1 MNYDYDFH
9 EFSNMAA
16 DSILKNINTIRE
28 LDKFEEYAT
37 ECGFIDDV
45 IAKIFNRRDEINKEI
60 YEQQMKKEAEEAKKK
75 EAERMNMEK
84 AKEDIANRTR
94 LGERIAYELAKGTLS
109 DEVFTEVL
117 MFYIGRTGKSAKRPV
132 EELISL
138 ENKDR
143 VAFLA
148 TCLMDTVDT
157 AREAFNVFIEKDI
170 KAGSEESLAVLYG
183 LVDEDIEK
191 VIKDLHGTKGHS
203 DRESAS
209 MEADASY
216 WADALSALTGI
227 SPDALNNIGF
237 IPAPDNVSRV
247 SMPDP
252 REDVIKEKKETKEEN
267 KEDNCGFRNKEKFD
281 AAYEKIF
288 LGKDRAQVAEDIVQL
303 SDKEL
308 EGLIDLAIEMGNIEL
323 LLTKGRPLAVED
335 QKEAKEYLLKRI
347 HEDFLW

>member
-28 LDKFEEYAT
+28 LDRFETYAT
-37 ECGFIDDV
+37 ECGFVDNI
-45 IAKIFNRRDEINKEI
+45 IMKINNRRDEIKEF
-60 YEQQMKKEAEEAKKK
+60 YKKEQIRKQKMKDAEK
-75 EAERMNMEK
+75 ETERMNMEK
-84 AKEDIANRTR
+84 VKEDIAKRTK

-117 MFYIGRTGKSAKRPV
+117 MFYISRTGKSAKRPV

-138 ENKDR
+138 ENEDR

-191 VIKDLHGTKGHS
+191 VIKDLRGIKEHS
-203 DRESAS
+203 NGESVS
-209 MEADASY
+209 MRTDASY
-216 WADALSALTGI
+216 WADMLSKMTGI
-227 SPDALNNIGF
+227 SPKTLSDIGF
-237 IPAPDNVSRV
+237 VPVPDNVSRV
-247 SMPDP
+247 STSDS
-252 REDVIKEKKETKEEN
+252 REDVFKEEKETKEES
-267 KEDNCGFRNKEKFD
+267 KKDNCGFMNKEKFD

-288 LGKDRAQVAEDIVQL
+288 LGKDKAQVAEDITRL
-303 SDKEL
+303 SDEEL
-308 EGLIDLAIEMGNIEL
+308 EELIDLAIEMGDIES

-335 QKEAKEYLLKRI
+335 KKEAKEYLLKRI
-347 HEDFLW
+347 HENFLW

>member
-16 DSILKNINTIRE
+16 DSILKNINTVRE
-28 LDKFEEYAT
+28 LDRFEEYAT

-45 IAKIFNRRDEINKEI
+45 ITKIFNRRDEINKEI

-75 EAERMNMEK
+75 ETERMNMEK
-84 AKEDIANRTR
+84 VKEDIANRTR
-94 LGERIAYELAKGTLS
+94 LGERITYELAKGTLS

-117 MFYIGRTGKSAKRPV
+117 MFYISRTGKSAKRPV

-148 TCLMDTVDT
+148 TCLMDTIDT
-157 AREAFNVFIEKDI
+157 AREAFNIFIERDI
-170 KAGSEESLAVLYG
+170 KAGSEEALEILYS

-191 VIKDLHGTKGHS
+191 VIKDLRETKEYS
-203 DRESAS
+203 NRESVS
-209 MEADASY
+209 MRTDANL
-216 WADALSALTGI
+216 WGDALSKLTSV
-227 SPDALNNIGF
+227 SPKTLNDIGF
-237 IPAPDNVSRV
+237 ISAPDNVSRV
-247 SMPDP
+247 NMPDP
-252 REDVIKEKKETKEEN
+252 REDVIKEKKETKEES
-267 KEDNCGFRNKEKFD
+267 KKDNCGFENKNKFD

-288 LGKDRAQVAEDIVQL
+288 LGEDRAQVAENIAQL

-308 EGLIDLAIEMGNIEL
+308 EGLIDLAIEISNIES
-323 LLTKGRPLAVED
+323 LLTKERPLAVED

>member
-84 AKEDIANRTR
+84 MKEDIANRTR
-94 LGERIAYELAKGTLS
+94 LGEKITYELAKGTLS

-148 TCLMDTVDT
+148 TCLMNTVDT

-170 KAGSEESLAVLYG
+170 KAGSEESLKVLYG

-191 VIKDLHGTKGHS
+191 VIKNLRETKEHS
-203 DRESAS
+203 NRESVS
-209 MEADASY
+209 TRADANL

-227 SPDALNNIGF
+227 SPDALNDIGLVSV
-237 IPAPDNVSRV
+237 PDNVSQV
-247 SMPDP
+247 NMPNP
-252 REDVIKEKKETKEEN
+252 CEDVIKEKKETKEEN
-267 KEDNCGFRNKEKFD
+267 KKDNCGFRNKEKFD

-288 LGKDRAQVAEDIVQL
+288 LGEDRAQVAEDITQL
-303 SDKEL
+303 SDEEL
-308 EGLIDLAIEMGNIEL
+308 EGLIDLAIEMGNIES
-323 LLTKGRPLAVED
+323 LLTKGKPLAVED

>member
-28 LDKFEEYAT
+28 LDRFETYAT
-37 ECGFIDDV
+37 ECGFIDNV
-45 IAKIFNRRDEINKEI
+45 IMKINNRRDEIKEF
-60 YEQQMKKEAEEAKKK
+60 YKKEQIRKQKMKDEEIAKK

-84 AKEDIANRTR
+84 VKEDIAKRTR
-94 LGERIAYELAKGTLS
+94 LGERITYELAKGTLS

-117 MFYIGRTGKSAKRPV
+117 MFYISRTGKNAKRPV

-157 AREAFNVFIEKDI
+157 AREAFNIFIEKDI
-170 KAGSEESLAVLYG
+170 KVGTKESLEILYG
-183 LVDEDIEK
+183 LVDKDIEK
-191 VIKDLHGTKGHS
+191 VIKDLRETKEHS
-203 DRESAS
+203 NGESVS
-209 MEADASY
+209 MRADANL

-227 SPDALNNIGF
+227 SPNTLDDIGF
-237 IPAPDNVSRV
+237 VPVPDNVSQV
-247 SMPDP
+247 NMPNP
-252 REDVIKEKKETKEEN
+252 REDVIKEEKETKEEN
-267 KEDNCGFRNKEKFD
+267 NSDFRNKEKFD
-281 AAYEKIF
+281 AAYEKVF
-288 LGKDRAQVAEDIVQL
+288 LGEDRAQTAEDLAQL

-308 EGLIDLAIEMGNIEL
+308 EELIDLAIEMGNIES
-323 LLTKGRPLAVED
+323 LLTKGKPLAVED
-335 QKEAKEYLLKRI
+335 KKEAKEYLLKRI

>member
-16 DSILKNINTIRE
+16 DSILKNINTVRE
-28 LDKFEEYAT
+28 LDRFEEYAT
-37 ECGFIDDV
+37 ECGFIDDI

-84 AKEDIANRTR
+84 VKEDIANRTR
-94 LGERIAYELAKGTLS
+94 LGERITYELAKGTLS

-117 MFYIGRTGKSAKRPV
+117 MFYISRTGKSAKRPV

-157 AREAFNVFIEKDI
+157 AREAFNIFIEKDI
-170 KAGSEESLAVLYG
+170 KAGSEEALEVLYG

-191 VIKDLHGTKGHS
+191 VIKDLRGTKEYSNG
-203 DRESAS
+203 ESAS
-209 MEADASY
+209 MQADANL
-216 WADALSALTGI
+216 WADALNALTGV
-227 SPDALNNIGF
+227 SPEALNDIGF
-237 IPAPDNVSRV
+237 APAFDNVPKT
-247 SMPDP
+247 SMSGFCKDIT
-252 REDVIKEKKETKEEN
+252 RKEKETKEEN
-267 KEDNCGFRNKEKFD
+267 KKDNCRFKNKEKFD

-288 LGKDRAQVAEDIVQL
+288 LGKDKAQVAEDIAQL

-308 EGLIDLAIEMGNIEL
+308 EGLIDLAIEMGNIES